1 MLKLSLYKKS
11 TKKKLNKSK
20 KNSIYKKKQTKK
32 QKKIIK
38 KQKKIIKKQKK
49 MKRTK
54 KMKKNKQR
62 GGTNLGSSF
71 IKNGLLSTGYTL
83 DGNITPSTLQ
93 LANPMPFSKFSNC
106 PQ

>member
-38 KQKKIIKKQKK
+38 KQKK
-49 MKRTK
+49 MKRSK

-62 GGTNLGSSF
+62 GGTKLGSSF